1 MGTIGVSRTIEFAK
15 QCGITA
21 NLPPYPSIAL
31 GTADIPMLQM
41 LQAYSMFPNKGY
53 NTEPVFVTRIE
64 DKNGNLI
71 HEFPVAQSKQVIG
84 EADAYTM
91 VKIMQGVVQIGTA
104 RRINSYDI
112 PVQKAGKTGT
122 TDNNTDGWF
131 IGYTPEL
138 LAGSW
143 VGCGDP
149 FIPIYTSNAGGSEMA
164 APNWGLFMS
173 KVYADNKI
181 PMTRQKEFDAP
192 AELKNDPIYAD
203 INFAELVNKGDSF
216 VEDNGNGDANDFMEQ
231 EKPPMEKP
239 VQDTPVNK
247 KPDDKKDNATTAPKA
262 LMKPLPD
269 DKKNATRPKPKKE
282 NDY

>member
-1 MGTIGVSRTIEFAK
+1 
-15 QCGITA
+15 
-21 NLPPYPSIAL
+21 
-31 GTADIPMLQM
+31 MLEM

-53 NTEPVFVTRIE
+53 NTEPVFVNRIE
-64 DKNGNLI
+64 DKNGNLL

-104 RRINSYDI
+104 RGLNAYDI

-138 LAGSW
+138 LAGTW

-164 APNWGLFMS
+164 APKWGIFMS
-173 KVYADNKI
+173 KVYADKKI
-181 PMTRQKEFDAP
+181 IFPRQNEFDAP
-192 AELKNDPIYAD
+192 AELMNDPIYAD
-203 INFAELVNKGDSF
+203 INFTNIIRKGDSL
-216 VEDNGNGDANDFMEQ
+216 VEENGNGNADDFLSEDLVP
-231 EKPPMEKP
+231 EKKI
-239 VQDTPVNK
+239 DTPPVKNK
-247 KPDDKKDNATTAPKA
+247 VPEDKKNEENKPDDKKGNTIPPKA
-262 LMKPLPD
+262 TMKPALNE
-269 DKKNATRPKPKKE
+269 KKVLPKPKPN